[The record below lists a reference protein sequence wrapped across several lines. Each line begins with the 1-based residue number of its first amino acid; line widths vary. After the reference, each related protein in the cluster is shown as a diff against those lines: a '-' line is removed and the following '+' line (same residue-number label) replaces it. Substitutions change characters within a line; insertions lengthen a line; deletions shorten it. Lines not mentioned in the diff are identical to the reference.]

1 MLIRVKEN
9 RFVLVVD
16 VVWPFFYKALV
27 FKLLSSEGRFCHK
40 FDAITEV
47 VQLLARLV
55 LKRISVME
63 VILFICISCEY

>member
-47 VQLLARLV
+47 VQLLAS
-55 LKRISVME
+55 ISSKANLSYGGYSFYMH
-63 VILFICISCEY
+63 IL